1 MRLNINKEQVINNY
15 CKDKDMLNENYDT
28 ERSSWKF
35 TYKAKEILPFA
46 KIRLMEHQNEETNL
60 RKQLAGLIQDPSS
73 FYDDSKIQ
81 QLKAEVDRH
90 SLLREQFEV
99 YCHEFAR
106 TPNKEF
112 NLKLS
117 DIVFF
122 RIHTSDIKINE

>member
-1 MRLNINKEQVINNY
+1 
-15 CKDKDMLNENYDT
+15 MLNENYDT

-35 TYKAKEILPFA
+35 TYKAKELLPFA
-46 KIRLMEHQNEETNL
+46 KTRLQEHQNEETTL
-60 RKQLAGLIQDPSS
+60 RKKLASLIQDPSS

-90 SLLREQFEV
+90 SGLREQFEV
-99 YCHEFAR
+99 YCHEFTR

-122 RIHTSDIKINE
+122 RIHTGGNKSSEE